1 MPAREPDPPAADA
14 ADTAL
19 EDAILAVF
27 RAGGGRVTTARR
39 AIVRALLDR
48 PDHLTSDQI
57 VAIVHE
63 SHPDVNQSSVYR
75 TLGELE
81 RFGVLRHV
89 HFGHGPAM
97 YHLAQEDQ
105 LHLVCERCGRVV
117 DVPTREVQAFLAPLR
132 AEYGFVADLDH
143 FAITGRCATHDA

>member
-1 MPAREPDPPAADA
+1 MAAREDS
-14 ADTAL
+14 
-19 EDAILAVF
+19 ILSVF
-27 RAGGGRVTTARR
+27 RAAGGRVTTARR
-39 AIVRALLDR
+39 AIVRALLDQ

-81 RFGVLRHV
+81 RLGVLRHV

-97 YHLAQEDQ
+97 YHLADEDQ
-105 LHLVCERCGRVV
+105 LHLACERCGRVV
-117 DVPTREVQAFLAPLR
+117 DVPVSEVQAFMNRLR
-132 AEYGFVADLDH
+132 TQYGFVADLDH
-143 FAITGRCATHDA
+143 FAITGHCAAHDA